1 MLHALQQSY
10 GGLFEKALI
19 EDINQ
24 VGTIKEVPEGFLLI
38 DFGQY
43 IRSMPLLVSGAIKV
57 LREDTDGNELLL
69 YFLEQ
74 GETCAMTL
82 NCCLGQ
88 TKSQIRAIAETDT
101 KLIMIPVEK
110 MEEWTG
116 KYRSWRNYVFE
127 SYHNRL
133 MEMLESID
141 SIAFLRMDQRLL
153 KYLREKVQINQNK
166 VIHATHQD
174 IADDLYTSRV
184 VVSRLLK
191 SLENSGVIRLHRN
204 NIEVLEENWPNL

>member
-57 LREDTDGNELLL
+57 LREDTGGNELLL
-69 YFLEQ
+69 YFLKQ

-174 IADDLYTSRV
+174 IADDLHTSRV

>member
-24 VGTIKEVPEGFLLI
+24 VGTIKEVPEGILLI

-174 IADDLYTSRV
+174 IADDLHTSRV

-191 SLENSGVIRLHRN
+191 SLENSGVIQLHRN

>member
-133 MEMLESID
+133 MEMLESND

-174 IADDLYTSRV
+174 IADDLHTSRV

-204 NIEVLEENWPNL
+204 NIEVLEDNWPNL

>member
-174 IADDLYTSRV
+174 IADDLHTSRV

-191 SLENSGVIRLHRN
+191 NLENSGVIRLHRN

>member
-174 IADDLYTSRV
+174 IADDLHTSRV

-191 SLENSGVIRLHRN
+191 NLENSGVIRLHRN
-204 NIEVLEENWPNL
+204 NIEILEENWPNL

>member
-57 LREDTDGNELLL
+57 LREDTGGNELLL

-74 GETCAMTL
+74 GETCAMAL

-174 IADDLYTSRV
+174 IADDLHTSRV

>member
-57 LREDTDGNELLL
+57 LREDRDGNELLL

-116 KYRSWRNYVFE
+116 KYRSWRNYVFD

-174 IADDLYTSRV
+174 IADDLHTSRV

-204 NIEVLEENWPNL
+204 NIEVLEDNWPNL

>member
-1 MLHALQQSY
+1 
-10 GGLFEKALI
+10 
-19 EDINQ
+19 
-24 VGTIKEVPEGFLLI
+24 
-38 DFGQY
+38 
-43 IRSMPLLVSGAIKV
+43 
-57 LREDTDGNELLL
+57 
-69 YFLEQ
+69 
-74 GETCAMTL
+74 MTL

-174 IADDLYTSRV
+174 IADDLHTSRV

>member
-174 IADDLYTSRV
+174 IADDLHTSRV

>member
-10 GGLFEKALI
+10 GSLFEKALI

-174 IADDLYTSRV
+174 IADDLHTSRV